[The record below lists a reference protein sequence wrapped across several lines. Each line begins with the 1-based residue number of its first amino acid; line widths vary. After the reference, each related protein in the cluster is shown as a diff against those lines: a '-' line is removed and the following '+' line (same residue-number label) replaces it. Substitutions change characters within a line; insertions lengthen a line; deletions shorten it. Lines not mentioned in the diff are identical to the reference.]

1 MTQKEVL
8 DIGNLIHCTSFLE
21 NNEYKEGVK
30 YIIDNLEN
38 CGSAINTWETL
49 KIKIKDFSI
58 SFAKYY
64 HKDINKKI
72 WGLEKQIS
80 DIENSSS
87 LDINM
92 NRKRELENQL
102 NEIIDTKSKGAQI
115 RSRANW
121 VNEGEKNTK
130 YFLSLEKKNQSNNVI
145 TKLNT
150 ENGIVSSE
158 SDVLKE
164 MCSFYEKLY
173 TSKSINDVDI
183 DEYLSDD
190 VPNVDEN
197 DKILCDSFPT
207 IDECKEAVL
216 NMKSNKS
223 PGLDGIPAEF
233 YKCFWS
239 SLDRHFYDALK
250 EIYTNK
256 EMSFSQR
263 LSIITLI
270 HKKDSK
276 SMLKNYRPLS
286 LTNTD
291 YKIIAFVFAR
301 RLQSIIDKL
310 IGYEQSAY
318 IKSRFIG
325 ENARLILDIYEY
337 CENMNQE
344 GILMFLDF
352 EKAFDSV
359 EWNFLFKTLKKFNF
373 GDNFISWMRILYTKP
388 VFRLKNNGWISRN
401 CSMFRGIRQ

>member
-1 MTQKEVL
+1 MGVQ
-8 DIGNLIHCTSFLE
+8 LIHGDFK
-21 NNEYKEGVK
+21 NKNKR
-30 YIIDNLEN
+30 
-38 CGSAINTWETL
+38 
-49 KIKIKDFSI
+49 FSI

-64 HKDINKKI
+64 HKEINKKI

-87 LDINM
+87 LDINI

-115 RSRANW
+115 RPRANW

-164 MCSFYEKLY
+164 MCSFYEQLY

-183 DEYLSDD
+183 NEYLSDD

-207 IDECKEAVL
+207 IGECKEAVL

-250 EIYTNK
+250 EIYINK
-256 EMSFSQR
+256 EMSLSQR
-263 LSIITLI
+263 LSVITLI

-276 SMLKNYRPLS
+276 
-286 LTNTD
+286 
-291 YKIIAFVFAR
+291 
-301 RLQSIIDKL
+301 
-310 IGYEQSAY
+310 
-318 IKSRFIG
+318 
-325 ENARLILDIYEY
+325 
-337 CENMNQE
+337 
-344 GILMFLDF
+344 
-352 EKAFDSV
+352 
-359 EWNFLFKTLKKFNF
+359 FKFK
-373 GDNFISWMRILYTKP
+373 
-388 VFRLKNNGWISRN
+388 
-401 CSMFRGIRQ
+401 